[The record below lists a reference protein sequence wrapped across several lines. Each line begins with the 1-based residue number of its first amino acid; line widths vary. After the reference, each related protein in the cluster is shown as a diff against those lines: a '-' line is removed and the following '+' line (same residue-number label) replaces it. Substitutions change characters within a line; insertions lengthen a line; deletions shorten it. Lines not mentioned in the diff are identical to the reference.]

1 MSKKK
6 NKKNPNFYKILF
18 QNNIEG
24 QANIEDPKVPVPIC
38 MSQNKRQPKCNHKA
52 PVINTLKTI

>member
-6 NKKNPNFYKILF
+6 EKYPNFYKILF

-24 QANIEDPKVPVPIC
+24 QANIDDPKVPVPIF
-38 MSQNKRQPKCNHKA
+38 MSQNKL
-52 PVINTLKTI
+52 LKQQMFKFS